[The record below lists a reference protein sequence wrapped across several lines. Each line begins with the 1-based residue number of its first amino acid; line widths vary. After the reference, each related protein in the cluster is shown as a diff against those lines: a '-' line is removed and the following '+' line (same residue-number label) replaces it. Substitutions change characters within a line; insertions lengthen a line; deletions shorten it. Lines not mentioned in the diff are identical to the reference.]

1 VGFLDRRLPKIGF
14 KGEHQMI
21 EVTVSVPEEALLA
34 LKMAP
39 EGLGNEMKLAA
50 AVKLYE
56 LGKLS
61 SGAAAALAGIPK
73 SLFLSK
79 LADYGVVT
87 FRLSE
92 EELEMDLKNA

>member
-1 VGFLDRRLPKIGF
+1 
-14 KGEHQMI
+14 MI

-34 LKMAP
+34 LKMTP
-39 EGLGNEMKLAA
+39 EGLGNELKLAA

-61 SGAAAALAGIPK
+61 SGAAAELARIPK
-73 SLFLSK
+73 PLFFSK

-92 EELEMDLKNA
+92 EELGRDLQNA

>member
-1 VGFLDRRLPKIGF
+1 
-14 KGEHQMI
+14 MI
-21 EVTVSVPEEALLA
+21 EVTLSVPEESLLA

-39 EGLGNEMKLAA
+39 EGLGNELKLAA

-61 SGAAAALAGIPK
+61 SGEAAALAGIPK
-73 SLFLSK
+73 PLFLSK

-92 EELEMDLKNA
+92 EELGRDLQNA

>member
-1 VGFLDRRLPKIGF
+1 
-14 KGEHQMI
+14 MI

-34 LKMAP
+34 LRMAP
-39 EGLGNEMKLAA
+39 EGLGDELKLAA

-73 SLFLSK
+73 PLFLSK

-87 FRLSE
+87 FRLNE
-92 EELEMDLKNA
+92 EELGKDLQNA

>member
-1 VGFLDRRLPKIGF
+1 
-14 KGEHQMI
+14 MI

-39 EGLGNEMKLAA
+39 EGLGNELKLAA

-61 SGAAAALAGIPK
+61 SGAAALAGIPK
-73 SLFLSK
+73 PLFLSK

-87 FRLSE
+87 FRLNE
-92 EELEMDLKNA
+92 EELGKDLQNA

>member
-1 VGFLDRRLPKIGF
+1 LWDGREPAIGLR
-14 KGEHQMI
+14 GEKHMI

-39 EGLGNEMKLAA
+39 EGLGNELKLAA

-61 SGAAAALAGIPK
+61 SGAAAELAGIPK
-73 SLFLSK
+73 PLFLSK
-79 LADYGVVT
+79 LADYGVLT

-92 EELEMDLKNA
+92 EELGRDLQNA

>member
-1 VGFLDRRLPKIGF
+1 
-14 KGEHQMI
+14 MI

-39 EGLGNEMKLAA
+39 EGLGNELKLAA
-50 AVKLYE
+50 AVKLFE

-61 SGAAAALAGIPK
+61 SGAAAALAGIPRP
-73 SLFLSK
+73 LFLSK

-87 FRLSE
+87 FRLNE
-92 EELEMDLKNA
+92 EELGKDLQNA

>member
-1 VGFLDRRLPKIGF
+1 MVELKLNI
-14 KGEHQMI
+14 
-21 EVTVSVPEEALLA
+21 PEEALLD
-34 LKMAP
+34 LKMP
-39 EGLGNEMKLAA
+39 PDRLGDELKLAA

-73 SLFLSK
+73 PLFLSK

>member
-1 VGFLDRRLPKIGF
+1 
-14 KGEHQMI
+14 MI
-21 EVTVSVPEEALLA
+21 EVTVTVPEEALLA

-39 EGLGNEMKLAA
+39 EGLGNELKLAA

-73 SLFLSK
+73 PLFLSK
-79 LADYGVVT
+79 LGDYGVVT

-92 EELEMDLKNA
+92 EELGRDLQNA

>member
-1 VGFLDRRLPKIGF
+1 MVELKLNI
-14 KGEHQMI
+14 
-21 EVTVSVPEEALLA
+21 PEEALLD
-34 LKMAP
+34 LKIAP
-39 EGLGNEMKLAA
+39 DRLGDELKLAA

-73 SLFLSK
+73 PLFLSK
-79 LADYGVVT
+79 LVDYGVVT

>member
-1 VGFLDRRLPKIGF
+1 
-14 KGEHQMI
+14 MI
-21 EVTVSVPEEALLA
+21 EVTVSIPEEALLA

>member
-1 VGFLDRRLPKIGF
+1 MAG
-14 KGEHQMI
+14 KGEDRMI

-34 LKMAP
+34 LKMGP
-39 EGLGNEMKLAA
+39 EGLGNELKLAA

-61 SGAAAALAGIPK
+61 SGAGAALAGIPK
-73 SLFLSK
+73 PLFLSK
-79 LADYGVVT
+79 LADYGVAT

-92 EELEMDLKNA
+92 EELERDSRNA

>member
-1 VGFLDRRLPKIGF
+1 
-14 KGEHQMI
+14 MI
-21 EVTVSVPEEALLA
+21 ELRVSVPEEALLA

-39 EGLGNEMKLAA
+39 EGLGDTLKLAA

-56 LGKLS
+56 LGRLS

-73 SLFLSK
+73 PLFLSK

-87 FRLSE
+87 FRLGE
-92 EELEMDLKNA
+92 EELERDLENA

>member
-1 VGFLDRRLPKIGF
+1 MKIPANIADGFRN
-14 KGEHQMI
+14 MI
-21 EVTVSVPEEALLA
+21 EVTASVPEEALLA

-39 EGLGNEMKLAA
+39 EGLGNELKLAA

-61 SGAAAALAGIPK
+61 SGAAAELAGIPK
-73 SLFLSK
+73 PLFLSK

-92 EELEMDLKNA
+92 EELDRDLHNA

>member
-1 VGFLDRRLPKIGF
+1 MKIPANIADGFRN
-14 KGEHQMI
+14 MI
-21 EVTVSVPEEALLA
+21 EVTVSVPEEALPA

-39 EGLGNEMKLAA
+39 EGLGNELKLAA

-61 SGAAAALAGIPK
+61 SGAAAELAGIPK
-73 SLFLSK
+73 PLFLSK

-92 EELEMDLKNA
+92 EELGGDLRNA

>member
-1 VGFLDRRLPKIGF
+1 
-14 KGEHQMI
+14 MI

-39 EGLGNEMKLAA
+39 EGLGNELKLAA

-61 SGAAAALAGIPK
+61 SGGAAALAGIPK
-73 SLFLSK
+73 PLFLRK

-87 FRLSE
+87 FRLNE
-92 EELEMDLKNA
+92 EELGKDLQNA

>member
-1 VGFLDRRLPKIGF
+1 
-14 KGEHQMI
+14 MI

-73 SLFLSK
+73 SLFISK

-92 EELEMDLKNA
+92 EELGMDLQNA

>member
-1 VGFLDRRLPKIGF
+1 
-14 KGEHQMI
+14 MI

-92 EELEMDLKNA
+92 AELEMDLKNA

>member
-1 VGFLDRRLPKIGF
+1 MVEL
-14 KGEHQMI
+14 
-21 EVTVSVPEEALLA
+21 TVSVPEEALLA
-34 LKMAP
+34 LRMAP
-39 EGLGNEMKLAA
+39 EGLGNELKLAA
-50 AVKLYE
+50 AIKLFE

-73 SLFLSK
+73 PLFLSK

-92 EELEMDLKNA
+92 EELERDLQNA